1 MLLRALEIIY
11 FIYFASHI
19 PITLMVD
26 LQALLPEHLY
36 PPEVSL
42 HSLTRVCHYVY
53 GFYMQLFLIK

>member
-42 HSLTRVCHYVY
+42 YLLYAAHT
-53 GFYMQLFLIK
+53 QLYFVTNVTI